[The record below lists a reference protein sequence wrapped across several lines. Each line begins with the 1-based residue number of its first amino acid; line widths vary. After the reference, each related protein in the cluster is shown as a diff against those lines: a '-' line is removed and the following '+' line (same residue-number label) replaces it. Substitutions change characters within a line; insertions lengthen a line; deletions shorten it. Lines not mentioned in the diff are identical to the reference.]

1 MDLESLRKK
10 LRPLLDTS
18 IRSKILAAFVTSF
31 ALVYHFSFMWI
42 FYSLNVIQMF
52 YFNIGS
58 VLLFVIIDSLILS
71 YKPCFWMYFLSFI
84 EVVIHQVLAERFIGS
99 QTDFHFFI
107 LLMGMLPF
115 IVFSNKPKS
124 SVFTSIVS
132 SAIFVFLEAAE
143 PYVIPKIVLAP
154 RTIFAIRALNVSLF
168 AVVVFALITL
178 FTLFILFVENSHID
192 EINEQAQ
199 KIQSQNEK
207 VIAMQNNTIIGMANL
222 VENRDVDTGE
232 HVKRT
237 SAYVKML
244 AEEARNT
251 LEYRKVLTDRYIEL
265 LVKAAPMHD
274 IGKIV
279 VPDSIL
285 KKPGKLTLDEFLQI
299 QRHTIEGARIVHEVL
314 DENSDAEYIKMAA
327 DIALCHH
334 EKWNGSGYPQQLS
347 GLDIPVCARIMAIAD
362 VFDALISMRCYKE
375 PFTCEEAFQIIEEA
389 SGKHFDPVLVECF
402 LKIRPQLEAYIKK
415 NLPKN

>member
-402 LKIRPQLEAYIKK
+402 LNIRPQLEAYIKK